1 MAINSEY
8 PTNNYAPSYQVPTR
22 RGFDPYWVLAGVV
35 FVSVIIFQLIWTY
48 FRINTDSMT
57 FSEYWNTFLGYQW
70 GQMAITLLVT
80 SAAVLARK
88 SFATRLLLLAYFP
101 LQVIQVFTQKDH
113 FSSDSSLIYNIA
125 TGFGIYP
132 QDNGIPFWFDTTIP
146 TSELVYINMAN
157 LLAIAKF
164 ALVVWCFI
172 YTISKK
178 NSHSS

>member
-1 MAINSEY
+1 MAMNSEY
-8 PTNNYAPSYQVPTR
+8 PTNNYASSYQVPTR

-48 FRINTDSMT
+48 FRISTGEMT
-57 FSEYWNTFLGYQW
+57 VSEYWDSVLRYQW
-70 GQMAITLLVT
+70 VQMATTLLVT

-88 SFATRLLLLAYFP
+88 SIATRLILLGLFP
-101 LQVIQVFTQKDH
+101 LQVIQVFTQKGH

-172 YTISKK
+172 HTISKN